1 MKKQFS
7 LLAMAGIALVSI
19 QANAATLLTIAQDA
33 TETAPEATNEGG
45 PIYVLKEF
53 FVMGGPFWMTLPLVC
68 LILGLAFA
76 IERMLYLNS
85 ADVNTE
91 KLLGEIEDA
100 LNNGGIESA
109 KDVAR
114 DKKGPVASIAYQAL
128 TRVGEGQDFES
139 VERSVVGYGGVEV
152 GRLERNLSW
161 IGLFITI
168 APMLGFMGTVVGM
181 VMAFQDIA
189 KSGSV
194 QAQDMAG
201 NIQVALLTTLAGL
214 VVAIILQIFYNYLSA
229 KIDSIVNKMEDASIS
244 ILDTLVRYKK

>member
-1 MKKQFS
+1 MKKRFS
-7 LLAMAGIALVSI
+7 LLAMAGIALTSM
-19 QANAATLLTIAQDA
+19 QANAAVFAQAAQAADA
-33 TETAPEATNEGG
+33 APAEESQS

-53 FVMGGPFWMTLPLVC
+53 FVMGGPFWMTLPLIC

-76 IERMLYLNS
+76 IERMLYLNA
-85 ADVNTE
+85 ADVNTT
-91 KLLGEIEDA
+91 KLLSELEDA
-100 LNNGGIESA
+100 LNSGGIESA

-128 TRVGEGQDFES
+128 LRVGDGQPFDD

-152 GRLERNLSW
+152 GKLERNLSW
-161 IGLFITI
+161 IGLFIAI

-214 VVAIILQIFYNYLSA
+214 VVAIVLQIFYNYLTA

-244 ILDTLVRYKK
+244 IMDMLVRYRK